1 MPGIA
6 PKLPLQFSE
15 IDGAYVSMKK
25 LSETVKQNFKMLV
38 LTSPG
43 ERIMMP
49 DYGVG
54 IRQYVFRN
62 FSGDFSRSEISD
74 RIIDQASRYMPFVRI
89 SKIDFSG
96 DPDQNQL
103 FIAIRYSILSLNKND
118 VLELDL

>member
-15 IDGAYVSMKK
+15 TDGAYVSMKK

-62 FSGDFSRSEISD
+62 YSGAFSRTEISD
-74 RIIDQASRYMPFVRI
+74 RIIEQASIYMPFVRI
-89 SKIDFSG
+89 EKIDFSG

-103 FIAIRYSILSLNKND
+103 FISIRYRILSLNKND